1 MHYILCIMKKILV
14 IRSSAMGDVAMTA
27 PVLRAVVDKYSDVE
41 LVMLTRDFYEPY
53 FEGIDRLT
61 IFNIDLAE
69 EHHGVRGVY
78 RLYKQLQET
87 YRFDMVVDLN
97 YKLYS
102 RLLRRFFKFS
112 GIPTF
117 RIDKGRKEKK
127 EITQTRNK
135 RLVQLKTSIERYA
148 DAFRLAGLPI
158 DVPNILPD
166 RRAVAPPHFA
176 GQKTERWVGIA
187 PFAKHKGKVLPID
200 TVRGVIESLHEWDP
214 ALRIFI
220 FGGGSAERMVA
231 QSIEA
236 WYPWATSTISKMT
249 LSDEM
254 HLMANLDVML
264 SMDSSAMHM
273 CSLVGTRVV
282 SVWGATHPYA
292 GFLGL
297 GQPTT
302 GVVQIESLS
311 CRPCSV
317 YGHKPCLR
325 GDYACMNGI
334 KSSTVTD
341 LMIHF
346 LTDSGGS
353 QTKP

>member
-1 MHYILCIMKKILV
+1 MKKILV

-27 PVLRAVVDKYSDVE
+27 PVLRAVVDRYPDIE

-53 FEGIDRLT
+53 FEGIERLT

-78 RLYKQLQET
+78 RLYKQLRSL

-102 RLLRRFFKFS
+102 RLLRRFFKYA
-112 GIPTF
+112 GVPTF

-127 EITQTRNK
+127 EITRHKNK
-135 RLVQLKTSIERYA
+135 RLIQLQTSIERYA

-158 DVPNILPD
+158 DVPNVLPVQ
-166 RRAVAPPHFA
+166 RAVAPPHFA
-176 GQKTERWVGIA
+176 GQKQERWVGVA

-200 TVRGVIESLHEWDP
+200 TVRSVIEALHEWDP
-214 ALRIFI
+214 TLRIFI

-231 QSIEA
+231 RSIEA
-236 WYPWATSTISKMT
+236 WYPWTTSTIGKMT
-249 LSDEM
+249 LADEM
-254 HLMANLDVML
+254 NLMANLDVML

-297 GQPTT
+297 GQPTQ
-302 GVVQIESLS
+302 GVVQIESLT

-317 YGHKPCLR
+317 YGHKPCQR
-325 GDYACMNGI
+325 DDYACMTQI
-334 KSSTVTD
+334 KADTITE
-341 LMIHF
+341 LMIRF
-346 LTDSGGS
+346 LTDKNGS
-353 QTKP
+353 QTTP